1 MSFKSVL
8 QIDGEEINVL
18 NCHFSFTQSIDHNGK
33 PAARPIGGLVTVT
46 LESDGSTDLFEWMI
60 SNTKTKSGKIIFYRR
75 DALSKMKELAFED
88 AYCIEYHESF
98 SSRGELPMEIQ
109 LTLSARQLKLG
120 GSTFDNPWPATA

>member
-8 QIDGEEINVL
+8 QIDGEEVNVL
-18 NCHFSFTQSIDHNGK
+18 NCHYSFTQSIDHNGK

-98 SSRGELPMEIQ
+98 TSRGELPMEIQ

-120 GSTFDNPWPATA
+120 GATFDNPWPTTA

>member
-75 DALSKMKELAFED
+75 DALSKMKELSFED

-98 SSRGELPMEIQ
+98 SARGELPMEIQ
-109 LTLSARQLKLG
+109 LTLSARQLKMG
-120 GSTFDNPWPATA
+120 AAAFDNPWPATA